1 MNPRLTDSER
11 QSFDRDGFLFLP
23 EVLPT
28 AVRERMSQALRRI
41 VADVPGSAVNLHD
54 IFALDPVFL
63 DLLDR
68 PEVLLRVRDL
78 LGWNLWVNT
87 AQLAINRPSS
97 QSGGPQRAHRGWHRD
112 SSQVVDDLKEATPRL
127 AVKVA
132 FYLSDLNQEQAGQTH
147 FIRGSHVT
155 LEPPP
160 GGDEMPERAVP
171 VKGPAGSIV
180 LFDTRTLHSAAT
192 PNTTPVP
199 REAIFVQYAY
209 RWLVPATAVRGEIP
223 EEGLTPLRRQLLG
236 LSSESKS
243 VSHFQG
249 LSGRYYPRPHETPL
263 RYLVHDVD
271 PRRERFGRRVRRALG
286 VLLGRS

>member
-1 MNPRLTDSER
+1 
-11 QSFDRDGFLFLP
+11 
-23 EVLPT
+23 
-28 AVRERMSQALRRI
+28 
-41 VADVPGSAVNLHD
+41 
-54 IFALDPVFL
+54 
-63 DLLDR
+63 
-68 PEVLLRVRDL
+68 
-78 LGWNLWVNT
+78 VNT

-112 SSQVVDDLKEATPRL
+112 SSQVVDDLKAATPRL

-199 REAIFVQYAY
+199 REAIFVD
-209 RWLVPATAVRGEIP
+209 RP
-223 EEGLTPLRRQLLG
+223 E
-236 LSSESKS
+236 
-243 VSHFQG
+243 
-249 LSGRYYPRPHETPL
+249 
-263 RYLVHDVD
+263 
-271 PRRERFGRRVRRALG
+271 
-286 VLLGRS
+286 